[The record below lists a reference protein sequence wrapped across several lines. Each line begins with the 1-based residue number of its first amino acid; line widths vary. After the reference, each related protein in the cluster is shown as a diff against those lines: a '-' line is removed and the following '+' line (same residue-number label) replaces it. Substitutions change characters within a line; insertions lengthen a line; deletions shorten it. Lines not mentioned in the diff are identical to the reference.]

1 MRKEPLVIEMAT
13 RILERKYENGKFFTD
28 NEAITFVKE
37 LMSLDVSYDNQ
48 LKLEIYYQ
56 ILKNYR
62 VDFDIMDKDSLMVD
76 IFKIREQFYLDII
89 HFQEFNRILA
99 NAMRDNGD
107 TILFLRFNADA
118 IGDVMFAAIN
128 IGDKPAN
135 TLDRKLSEKLFE
147 VQKKAFW
154 DRVDFYNQTNNKS
167 AIEGIRDSKDYFFA
181 FLKSQPNFI
190 ALFNEVLKQNNL
202 EIIPPISR
210 N

>member
-1 MRKEPLVIEMAT
+1 MRKEHLVIEMAT

-28 NEAITFVKE
+28 NEANAFVKE
-37 LMSLDVSYDNQ
+37 LMSLDISYDNRLQ
-48 LKLEIYYQ
+48 LEIYYQ

-62 VDFDIMDKDSLMVD
+62 LDFDIVDKDSLMVD

-107 TILFLRFNADA
+107 TTLFLRFNSDA
-118 IGDVMFAAIN
+118 IGDVMFASIA

-135 TLDRKLSEKLFE
+135 TIDKRLSDKLLE
-147 VQKKAFW
+147 VQKNAFW
-154 DRVDFYNQTNNKS
+154 DRVDFYNQTNNIN
-167 AIEGIRDSKDYFFA
+167 AIERMRDSKDYLFA
-181 FLKSQPNFI
+181 VLKRQPNFI
-190 ALFNEVLKQNNL
+190 ALFNEILKRNNL
-202 EIIPPISR
+202 EIIPSIDK